1 MKEDFVTQA
10 PSISTAVDVCFLSL
24 NCMCFEIDKNIYEAS
39 GQLDVLNSLPSGKT
53 ETGIW

>member
-39 GQLDVLNSLPSGKT
+39 GQLEVLNSLPSGKT